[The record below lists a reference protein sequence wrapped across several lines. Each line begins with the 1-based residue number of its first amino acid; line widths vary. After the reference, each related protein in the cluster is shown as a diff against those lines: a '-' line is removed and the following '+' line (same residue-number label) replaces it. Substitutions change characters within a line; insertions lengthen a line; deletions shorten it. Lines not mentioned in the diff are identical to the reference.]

1 MSSTFMGLET
11 AKRGIFAQQ
20 GALYTTGNNI
30 ANANTPGYSR
40 QRVNFVQ
47 STAIPAP
54 GINRAQTPGQMGT
67 GVEMGS
73 IQRVRESFIDIQY
86 RGENN
91 KLGYWDSKA
100 NALSKMEDIVN
111 EPSTNGL
118 AATMSQFW
126 QSLQDLSVNPEN
138 EGARAVVLQRGLAV
152 TETFH
157 YMHDSIQAIK
167 DDLGNEINV
176 SLVDMNSILKQIN
189 EVNKQISEIEPHGY
203 LPNDLYD
210 QRDQLV
216 DQLSNYVNI
225 SVDRISS
232 GGQSL
237 AQAEGIYKITL
248 MDANGN
254 KMENADGTDLLVVDK
269 DSYTAFGV
277 VDGTDNNND
286 NIPDQ
291 PSGDGVGDL
300 SLYKIDSRTAE
311 IDPSFTTLPVYDQDT
326 NTTIFSQGKMRGLI
340 ENFGYNID
348 AGTPPTVNGTYPYML
363 DNLDKMAFTFGTIFN
378 EIHSQGIDLN
388 NNPGSSEFFK
398 NLSETDYK
406 GASKDIQMN
415 TDLQTREIAA
425 SVSGDAGDGS
435 NAINLGNI
443 QKFQLTP
450 ETLLLIGG
458 GSLDITAL
466 NLPIQSGT
474 ISSFY
479 EGVIGRL
486 GVDSKQ
492 AIRLNDNSALLLQS
506 VNENRQSVSSVS
518 LDEEMTNMIKF
529 QQAYNSSARMI
540 TVVDEMLDKIIN
552 GMGRVGL

>member
-54 GINRAQTPGQMGT
+54 GINRAQVPGQMGT

-157 YMHDSIQAIK
+157 YMHDSIQSIK
-167 DDLGNEINV
+167 DDLGNEISV
-176 SLVDMNSILKQIN
+176 STVDMNSILKQIN

-216 DQLSNYVNI
+216 DQLSNYVNV
-225 SVDRISS
+225 SVERVSS

-237 AQAEGIYKITL
+237 AQAEGLYKITL
-248 MDANGN
+248 MDANGAPTSN
-254 KMENADGTDLLVVDK
+254 VLVDK

-277 VDGTDNNND
+277 TGGTDNNND
-286 NIPDQ
+286 TIPDQ
-291 PSGDGVGDL
+291 PSGDGVDTL
-300 SLYKIDSRTAE
+300 SLYKIDSRTDA
-311 IDPSFTTLPVYDQDT
+311 IDPTSTTLKVYDSTT
-326 NTTIFSQGKMRGLI
+326 NSMVFSQGKMRGLI
-340 ENFGYNID
+340 ENFGYNTD
-348 AGTPPTVNGTYPYML
+348 AGTPPTVKGTYPDML
-363 DNLDKMAFTFGTIFN
+363 DNLDKMAFTFGTVFN
-378 EIHSQGIDLN
+378 QIHSQGKDLDKN
-388 NNPGSSEFFK
+388 QGTNEFFK
-398 NLSETDYK
+398 GLDPTNYKNASEQ
-406 GASKDIQMN
+406 IQMN
-415 TDLQTREIAA
+415 TDLQTREVAA

-450 ETLLLIGG
+450 TTTLPLVGG
-458 GSLDITAL
+458 GNLDLTAL

-479 EGVIGRL
+479 EGIIGRL

-492 AIRLNDNSALLLQS
+492 AIRLNDNSSLLLQS